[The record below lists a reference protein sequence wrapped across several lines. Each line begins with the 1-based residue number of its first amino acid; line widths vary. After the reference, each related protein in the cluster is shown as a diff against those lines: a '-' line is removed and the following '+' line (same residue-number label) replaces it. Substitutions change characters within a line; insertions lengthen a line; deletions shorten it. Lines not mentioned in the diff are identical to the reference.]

1 MTTTTNRQESPSMAT
16 PSAPSDS
23 SRAFSA
29 TEFRA
34 NFPPLSDM
42 VHLASCSQGALSVQL
57 QKKLGDLT
65 ASLTDSGAPWSLWM
79 TEVEELRNRFARFI
93 NASTD
98 EIALVSSASEGAY
111 QIASSFSWSNRTD
124 ILTSALE
131 FPSVGHV
138 LRAQRAQGAQVRSI
152 DDRFAALD
160 AGEWAARI
168 DESVQL
174 VSVPLISYHDGARA
188 PLQAI
193 TERAHD
199 AGARVFVD
207 AYQGAG
213 VVPIDVKAMDCDYLV
228 TGSLKYML
236 GFAGVAFIYVRGGIE
251 SERAPELTG
260 WFGRVNPF
268 AFDPTLVDYPST
280 ARRFEGGTPAIPS
293 VYAANAGLELLGP
306 IDQLAAY
313 EHVAGLTDQLA
324 DGLIDAG
331 VRISR
336 SDDAALRGPQVA
348 LYDDEPD
355 ALSSWLHERRIMS
368 AARGSLLRL
377 SVHYYN
383 TAEDIASAISAVT
396 EYRRR

>member
-1 MTTTTNRQESPSMAT
+1 MAL

-29 TEFRA
+29 LEFRG
-34 NFPPLSDM
+34 NFPPLDEM
-42 VHLASCSQGALSVQL
+42 VHLASCSQGALSNQL

-79 TEVEELRNRFARFI
+79 NEVEELRHRFARFI
-93 NASTD
+93 NASPD

-111 QIASSFSWSNRTD
+111 QVASSFAWADRSD

-138 LRAQRAQGAQVRSI
+138 LRAQRAQGARIRSI
-152 DDRFAALD
+152 DDRFAALY
-160 AGEWAARI
+160 AEEWSTRI

-188 PLQAI
+188 PLQEI
-193 TERAHD
+193 TERAHE
-199 AGARVFVD
+199 AGAQVFVD

-236 GFAGVAFIYVRGGIE
+236 GLAGVAFIYVRDGIQ
-251 SERAPELTG
+251 SQRAPELTG
-260 WFGRVNPF
+260 WFGRKNPF
-268 AFDPTLVDYPST
+268 AFDPDLVDYPST
-280 ARRFEGGTPAIPS
+280 ARRFEGGTPAVPS
-293 VYAANAGLELLGP
+293 VYAANAGLEVLGQ
-306 IDQLAAY
+306 IDQDAAY
-313 EHVAGLTDQLA
+313 EHVVALRDTLA
-324 DGLIDAG
+324 DGLIEAG
-331 VRISR
+331 VRVSR
-336 SDDAALRGPQVA
+336 SDDAGLRGPQVA
-348 LYDDEPD
+348 LYDKDPD
-355 ALSSWLHERRIMS
+355 SLSAWLHERRIMS
-368 AARGSLLRL
+368 APRGELLRL

-383 TAEDIASAISAVT
+383 TIDDINAAIAAVREHRSAS
-396 EYRRR
+396 